1 MKGNM
6 RLRRIGSTLASFAAA
21 GTLLTACSKQGE
33 QSTTDAKSA
42 KPAVEANASGAK
54 CAAHNAPKELCFIC
68 DASLREKG
76 RLWCK
81 EHNRYED
88 RCWECHPEAQDKNR
102 LWCKEHSLYEDECF
116 LCHPELKRPK
126 PVAQASSLLVEGAS
140 LPRGSS
146 GRMPPEP
153 ADKMSAL
160 RTLMCRE
167 HGVPEN
173 ECGICHPE
181 LLSQK
186 QPGQGLKVRLPSTE
200 SAAKAGVIVSTPSVD
215 TMSQGI
221 ECFAEVTF
229 NQNKLAQ
236 ITPLVGGIVKS
247 VEVDLGNRVK
257 QGDLLAR
264 VTSVAIGEAQSAYV
278 KALAEDRLRDKT
290 VERERNL
297 RAQRISSE
305 KDLQEAEAA
314 HEAAMAAVQQ
324 GKQQLMVLG
333 FDEQQIQALA
343 EQKGTPG
350 VLELRAPFAGE
361 IVERTAVQGSMVE
374 MGKPLFTLA
383 DTTALWAMV
392 NIPESQISKVH
403 VGQKVEL
410 NIESLPGQTFTG
422 TLTWLSA
429 KVDERTRMARG
440 RVEVSNADGRLKAQM
455 FARAHIVTS
464 NSDQAVNVPQSALQ
478 NVSGTTV
485 VFVKSSED
493 IFEARPVQTGAKHN
507 GNVEIVTGL
516 KAGEKVVVAGSFA
529 LKSQFLIS
537 RLGAGCVD

>member
-1 MKGNM
+1 MNTTKLKRSG
-6 RLRRIGSTLASFAAA
+6 ITVAFVIATAA
-21 GTLLTACSKQGE
+21 LLTACSKQTE
-33 QSTTDAKSA
+33 RPAADAKPSA
-42 KPAVEANASGAK
+42 EAKAAADGAK
-54 CAAHNAPKELCFIC
+54 CAAHGAPKELCFIC

-102 LWCKEHSLYEDECF
+102 LYCKEHSLYEDECF
-116 LCHPELKRPK
+116 LCHPELLKKDARPAEGKSGASIEGQAK
-126 PVAQASSLLVEGAS
+126 PVAA
-140 LPRGSS
+140 
-146 GRMPPEP
+146 
-153 ADKMSAL
+153 AL
-160 RTLMCRE
+160 ICKE

-186 QPGQGLKVRLPSTE
+186 QPGQGLKVRLPSME
-200 SAAKAGVIVSTPSVD
+200 SAAKAGVVVSTPGVD
-215 TMSQGI
+215 MMSQGI
-221 ECFAEVTF
+221 ECFAELTF

-247 VEVDLGNRVK
+247 VEVDLGSRVNA
-257 QGDLLAR
+257 GDLLAR

-361 IVERTAVQGSMVE
+361 IVERTAVQGAMVE

-392 NIPESQISKVH
+392 NIPESQISKVQ

-410 NIESLPGQTFTG
+410 TVESLPGQTFTG

-429 KVDERTRMARG
+429 KVDDRTRMARG
-440 RVEVSNADGRLKAQM
+440 RAEVSNADGRLKAQM
-455 FARAHIVTS
+455 FARARILTS
-464 NSDQAVNVPQSALQ
+464 NSERAVIVPQSALQ

-493 IFEARPVQTGAKHN
+493 VFEARPVQLGAKHN

-516 KAGEKVVVAGSFA
+516 KANEQVVVAGSFA

>member
-6 RLRRIGSTLASFAAA
+6 RLKQLGFALAALVVA
-21 GTLLTACSKQGE
+21 GALLTACSKQSE
-33 QSTTDAKSA
+33 QAASDSKSA
-42 KPAVEANASGAK
+42 KPAAEAKAGGAT
-54 CAAHNAPKELCFIC
+54 CAAHGAPKELCFIC

-88 RCWECHPEAQDKNR
+88 RCWECHPETQDKNR
-102 LWCKEHSLYEDECF
+102 LYCKEHSLYEDECF
-116 LCHPELKRPK
+116 LCHPELLKKDAAPAERKSGATTERQAK
-126 PVAQASSLLVEGAS
+126 PVAAA
-140 LPRGSS
+140 
-146 GRMPPEP
+146 
-153 ADKMSAL
+153 
-160 RTLMCRE
+160 LMCKE
-167 HGVPEN
+167 HGVPEQ

-181 LLSQK
+181 LLNQK

-200 SAAKAGVIVSTPSVD
+200 SAAMADVVVSTPSVD
-215 TMSQGI
+215 TMAQGI
-221 ECFAEVTF
+221 ESFAEITF

-247 VEVDLGNRVK
+247 VEVDLGSRVK

-278 KALAEDRLRDKT
+278 KALAEDRLRDKA

-361 IVERTAVQGSMVE
+361 IVERTAVQGAMVE

-403 VGQKVEL
+403 VEQKVEL
-410 NIESLPGQTFTG
+410 SIESLPGQTFTG

-429 KVDERTRMARG
+429 KVDDRTRMARG

-455 FARAHIVTS
+455 FARARIVTS
-464 NSDQAVNVPQSALQ
+464 NSDRAVNVPQSALQ

-493 IFEARPVQTGAKHN
+493 IFEARPVQLGAKHN

>member
-6 RLRRIGSTLASFAAA
+6 RLKQLGLALAALVTA
-21 GTLLTACSKQGE
+21 GALLTACSKQGE
-33 QSTTDAKSA
+33 QGTADTKSA
-42 KPAVEANASGAK
+42 KPAAEAKGSGTT
-54 CAAHNAPKELCFIC
+54 CAAHHAPKELCFIC

-102 LWCKEHSLYEDECF
+102 LYCKEHSLYEDECF
-116 LCHPELKRPK
+116 LCHPELKKRESAPAEGK
-126 PVAQASSLLVEGAS
+126 PRASVDNDAKPTAAALLC
-140 LPRGSS
+140 
-146 GRMPPEP
+146 
-153 ADKMSAL
+153 K
-160 RTLMCRE
+160 E

-181 LLSQK
+181 LLAQK

-200 SAAKAGVIVSTPSVD
+200 SAAKAGVVVSTPGVD
-215 TMSQGI
+215 AMSQGI

-257 QGDLLAR
+257 PGDLLAR

-343 EQKGTPG
+343 EQQGTPG

-392 NIPESQISKVH
+392 NIPESQISKVQ

-410 NIESLPGQTFTG
+410 SIESLPGQTFTG

-440 RVEVSNADGRLKAQM
+440 RAEVSNADGRLKAQM
-455 FARAHIVTS
+455 FARARIVTS
-464 NSDQAVNVPQSALQ
+464 NSDRAVIVPQSALQ

-485 VFVKSSED
+485 VFVRSSED
-493 IFEARPVQTGAKHN
+493 VFEARPVQLGAKRN
-507 GNVEIVTGL
+507 GHVEIIAGL
-516 KAGEKVVVAGSFA
+516 KATEPVVVTGSFA